1 MAFVSMDI
9 GIRLLDYPKSKKY
22 VRVIHPCIVC
32 WDTTKSQ
39 GGVFVE
45 RNKRSPKRTPL
56 ICLILLNAL
65 HYLNMLIRAF
75 NLTKN
80 RITRSFI
87 CKK

>member
-45 RNKRSPKRTPL
+45 RNERSPKRTPSY
-56 ICLILLNAL
+56 AL
-65 HYLNMLIRAF
+65 SYEMPYI
-75 NLTKN
+75 
-80 RITRSFI
+80 I
-87 CKK
+87 